1 METSQ
6 DIYGWYSKQQHR
18 RNTQLGA
25 NRLFYLDHNNNIVEV
40 TMISNSSV
48 NVSGFKT
55 DMEYLGKLKSFYKSV
70 SD

>member
-6 DIYGWYSKQQHR
+6 DIHGWYSKQQHR

-55 DMEYLGKLKSFYKSV
+55 DMEYLGKLKRFYMRFTY
-70 SD
+70 